1 MRSFKGGE
9 HYVEIVHVDEWSGK
23 KMSLSLFVCFSR
35 KKGIGLS
42 TYNIKDPSI
51 NIANPSQISIHIYQV
66 KLLSRII
73 NRDLVFDMN
82 Q

>member
-1 MRSFKGGE
+1 MWKLYTLTNGRA
-9 HYVEIVHVDEWSGK
+9 K
-23 KMSLSLFVCFSR
+23 KCLSLFVCFSR

>member
-51 NIANPSQISIHIYQV
+51 HIAQVFIHILSKTIV
-66 KLLSRII
+66 K
-73 NRDLVFDMN
+73 NN
-82 Q
+82 

>member
-1 MRSFKGGE
+1 M
-9 HYVEIVHVDEWSGK
+9 EIVHVDEWSGK

-51 NIANPSQISIHIYQV
+51 TIANPSQISRHIFKPIV
-66 KLLSRII
+66 K
-73 NRDLVFDMN
+73 NN
-82 Q
+82 